1 MKNLLLFP
9 ILLIALIGVIV
20 YAWWPEGKDALSRK

>member
-1 MKNLLLFP
+1 MKNVIIFP

-20 YAWWPEGKDALSRK
+20 YAWWPSENETLSQK